1 MTSDFACKK
10 RVKHDLQFCGILRFV
25 AMAIIGERNRIG
37 MQKIPTEAF
46 TPHKLKDAVKGF

>member
-10 RVKHDLQFCGILRFV
+10 SVKHDLQFCGILRFV